1 MASCEGKDLS
11 HWLSGDKGV
20 FVVHPVAAGQPW
32 LPSHGAHTKEG
43 LHACHPQV
51 LVLPQPTQDPLQLLE
66 HKVQLARRE
75 KNRAEFV
82 HMGKMPFHQGTK
94 SFMAMLG

>member
-1 MASCEGKDLS
+1 M
-11 HWLSGDKGV
+11 
-20 FVVHPVAAGQPW
+20 FVVHPLAAGPPW

-43 LHACHPQV
+43 LRTCHPLV
-51 LVLPQPTQDPLQLLE
+51 LVLPQPTQDPLQLLAHE
-66 HKVQLARRE
+66 VQLAPRE

-82 HMGKMPFHQGTK
+82 YMGKMPFHQGIK